1 MAEMIEYLNRLIKG
15 DELSFEDARGLVDTI
30 LNGDVPPGQVAAF
43 LTAMRI
49 KGAAPAEIAGFASS
63 LREHAVRVETGLDNM
78 VDTCGTGG
86 AKLKTFNISTASA
99 FVAAGAGV
107 YVAKHGNKGITSKC
121 GSADVLEA
129 LGVNLDPGPEKV
141 AECIKQARIGFM
153 FAPKFHPAM
162 KYVQPVRKELGFR
175 TVFNILGPLANPA
188 HATAQVMGVAD
199 ESLMQMIIETLKI
212 IGIKR
217 AMVVHSDGLDEIST
231 MGVTKVMQL
240 KDGNITESTI
250 SPVEIGME
258 IADFNSLKGSDAQ
271 GNAGIIRD
279 ILAGKETGAKK
290 DIVILNAAAAIIV
303 AGLAEDFNEAVK
315 IADESVISGKAG
327 AALEMLIEISNS

>member
-30 LNGDVPPGQVAAF
+30 LNGDVPSGQVAAF

-129 LGVNLDPGPEKV
+129 LGVNLAPGPEKV

-175 TVFNILGPLANPA
+175 TVFNLLGPLANPA
-188 HATAQVMGVAD
+188 FATAQVMGVAD
-199 ESLMQMIIETLKI
+199 ESLMQMIVETLKI

-240 KDGNITESTI
+240 KDGEITESTI
-250 SPVEIGME
+250 SPAEIGME
-258 IADFNSLKGSDAQ
+258 IVDFNSLKGSDAQ

-315 IADESVISGKAG
+315 IADESVTSGKAG
-327 AALEMLIEISNS
+327 EALAKLVEISNS

>member
-1 MAEMIEYLNRLIKG
+1 MAEMMEYLNRLIKG
-15 DELSFEDARGLVDTI
+15 GELSFEDARGLVDTI
-30 LNGDVPPGQVAAF
+30 LNGEVPPGQVAAF

-49 KGAAPAEIAGFASS
+49 KGASPAEIAGFASS

-121 GSADVLEA
+121 GSADVLDA

-188 HATAQVMGVAD
+188 HASAQVMGVAD
-199 ESLMQMIIETLKI
+199 ESLMPMIVETLKI

-303 AGLAEDFNEAVK
+303 AGLAENFNEAIK
-315 IADESVISGKAG
+315 IADESVTSGKAG
-327 AALEMLIEISNS
+327 TALKMLVEISNS

>member
-1 MAEMIEYLNRLIKG
+1 MAEMMEYLNRLIKG
-15 DELSFEDARGLVDTI
+15 GELSFEDARGLVDTI
-30 LNGDVPPGQVAAF
+30 LNGEVPPGQVAAF

-49 KGAAPAEIAGFASS
+49 KGASPAEIAGFASS

-188 HATAQVMGVAD
+188 HASAQVMGVAD
-199 ESLMQMIIETLKI
+199 ESLMPMIVETLKI

-303 AGLAEDFNEAVK
+303 AGLAENFNEAIK
-315 IADESVISGKAG
+315 IADESVTSGKAG
-327 AALEMLIEISNS
+327 TALKMLVEISNS